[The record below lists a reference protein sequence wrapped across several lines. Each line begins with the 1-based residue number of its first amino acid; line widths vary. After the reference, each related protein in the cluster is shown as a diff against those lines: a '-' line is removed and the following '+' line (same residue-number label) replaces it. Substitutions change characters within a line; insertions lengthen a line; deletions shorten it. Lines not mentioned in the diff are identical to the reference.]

1 MSDSKGLMDID
12 LLSGSFYQAGPLDA
26 YRWMRQNDPVYYD
39 AEREIFGVSRHADI
53 LTVSKNSDTFCS
65 GQSSRPDTPPIP
77 SMINMDDPLHKRR
90 RNLVNHGFTP
100 RRVEEQEDKIR
111 EVCNHLVDAV
121 QEKGECE
128 FVRDIAAPLPMIV
141 IGDMLGVA
149 PDDRDQLLRWSDELL
164 ASPTTAEGVAALQD
178 AFVGFSEYAM
188 EVIRDRRGRP
198 PQEDLISILCHAEVD
213 GERLDD
219 ESIMQE
225 SLLILIGGDETTR
238 HVISQGMETLIRN
251 PGERKK
257 LIDDP
262 GKIVVAVEELLR
274 WVSPIKNMN
283 RTATRDA
290 DLCGKQI
297 QEGQKL
303 LLLYASANRDEEV
316 FENPDHFNVE
326 RSPNPHLAFG
336 GYGAHF
342 CLGAPLARL
351 ELRVMFDV
359 LMRRLPDLELAS
371 DSPLPMRSSNFIVG
385 PEAMPVRFSARKT
398 PHA

>member
-1 MSDSKGLMDID
+1 MPDSPAPIEID
-12 LLSGSFYQAGPLDA
+12 LLSGTFYQAGPLDA
-26 YRWMRQNDPVYYD
+26 YRWMRENAPVYYD
-39 AEREIFGVSRHADI
+39 AEREIFGVTLHEDV
-53 LTVSKNSDTFCS
+53 LTVSKRSDLFCS

-90 RNLVNHGFTP
+90 RNLVNRGFTP
-100 RRVEEQEDKIR
+100 RRVEEQELKVRQI
-111 EVCNHLVDAV
+111 CNALVDAV

-128 FVRDIAAPLPMIV
+128 FVREIAAPLPMIL

-149 PDDRDQLLRWSDELL
+149 PEDRDQLLRWSDELL
-164 ASPTTAEGVAALQD
+164 ASPTTAEGADALQD
-178 AFVGFSEYAM
+178 AFLGFSQYAM

-198 PQEDLISILCHAEVD
+198 PQDDLISILCHAEVD

-219 ESIMQE
+219 ESIVQE

-251 PGERKK
+251 PDQRQK
-257 LIDDP
+257 LVDGSANIA
-262 GKIVVAVEELLR
+262 VAVEELMR

-283 RTATRDA
+283 RTATRDTE
-290 DLCGKQI
+290 LRGCKI
-297 QEGQKL
+297 REGQKL
-303 LLLYASANRDEEV
+303 LLLYASANRDEAV
-316 FENPDHFNVE
+316 FSGPDRFDVG

-336 GYGAHF
+336 GYGTHF

-371 DSPLPMRSSNFIVG
+371 EDPLPMRASNFIVG
-385 PEAMPVRFSARKT
+385 PEAMPVRFQPRRT